1 MVRVLFFLAVY
12 LEVDAN
18 LPLKRGIRHRF
29 PVGKLLDN
37 LAVYLHIYVNKAA
50 LKKTVVSL
58 LQIAETVMW
67 ENIFQ
72 LVRVS

>member
-1 MVRVLFFLAVY
+1 MARVLFFFGVY

-18 LPLKRGIRHRF
+18 LPLKTGIRDRF
-29 PVGKLLDN
+29 LVGKLLDN
-37 LAVYLHIYVNKAA
+37 LAVCLHSYINKAA
-50 LKKTVVSL
+50 LKKTLASI

-72 LVRVS
+72 LVQVS

>member
-1 MVRVLFFLAVY
+1 MVRVLFFFAVY
-12 LEVDAN
+12 LEVDVN
-18 LPLKRGIRHRF
+18 LPLKRDIRDRF

-37 LAVYLHIYVNKAA
+37 LAVCLHSYTNKAA
-50 LKKTVVSL
+50 LKKTLASI